1 MISNPIVSVIISTYN
16 SERFIERKILDLL
29 KQSIFK
35 KIEIIIINSGSEQN
49 EDTIISKYKELYDN
63 IKYIKTENRETI
75 YKAWNRGI
83 KIAKGEYITN
93 ANTDDLLRTDALE
106 ILAKNLDKYKQVG
119 LVYADQYITSN
130 PDVSFND
137 IASLKVYYK
146 LDYSPFRLL
155 WRNIVGSQPMWRASI
170 HFNDNIWFDKN
181 YEVSGDSEFE
191 FRVSQKYGLLRI
203 PQVLGIYY
211 RSDYNENKELQDM
224 ELSRNEG
231 LSVKEKNAKRFIE
244 GSGDKDL
251 ETLRWRILLNMSIP
265 RVLYS
270 SFRIMLQKFL
280 PYKQIPPRIFWYWIA
295 SLYYEYK
302 GNLQKACRSC
312 ERYIHTNDQLIKR
325 QFERLGKLKV

>member
-1 MISNPIVSVIISTYN
+1 MHVS
-16 SERFIERKILDLL
+16 LL
-29 KQSIFK
+29 
-35 KIEIIIINSGSEQN
+35 
-49 EDTIISKYKELYDN
+49 
-63 IKYIKTENRETI
+63 
-75 YKAWNRGI
+75 
-83 KIAKGEYITN
+83 
-93 ANTDDLLRTDALE
+93 
-106 ILAKNLDKYKQVG
+106 
-119 LVYADQYITSN
+119 
-130 PDVSFND
+130 
-137 IASLKVYYK
+137 
-146 LDYSPFRLL
+146 
-155 WRNIVGSQPMWRASI
+155 
-170 HFNDNIWFDKN
+170 
-181 YEVSGDSEFE
+181 
-191 FRVSQKYGLLRI
+191 
-203 PQVLGIYY
+203 
-211 RSDYNENKELQDM
+211 YNENKELQDM

>member
-1 MISNPIVSVIISTYN
+1 MKKVKVSAIVSTYN
-16 SERFIERKILDLL
+16 SEKFIKRRLDNLL
-29 KQSIFK
+29 SQTIGNQL
-35 KIEIIIINSGSEQN
+35 EIIVVNSGSAQN
-49 EDTIISKYKELYDN
+49 EDSIVLEYCTSFDN

-83 KIAKGEYITN
+83 KIAEGEYITN

-106 ILAKNLDKYKQVG
+106 ILAKKLDTYKQVG

-130 PDVSFND
+130 PDTSFTD

-155 WRNIVGSQPMWRASI
+155 WRNIVGSQPMWRGSI
-170 HFNDNIWFDKN
+170 HFDDNIWFDEN

-191 FRVSQKYGLLRI
+191 FRVSQKYRLLRI

-244 GSGDKDL
+244 GIGDKEL
-251 ETLRWRILLNMSIP
+251 EILKWKIVLNMSIP

-302 GNLQKACRSC
+302 GDLREARKSC
-312 ERYIHTNDQLIKR
+312 EKYTRADDQLIKR
-325 QFERLGKLKV
+325 QFERLENLKV